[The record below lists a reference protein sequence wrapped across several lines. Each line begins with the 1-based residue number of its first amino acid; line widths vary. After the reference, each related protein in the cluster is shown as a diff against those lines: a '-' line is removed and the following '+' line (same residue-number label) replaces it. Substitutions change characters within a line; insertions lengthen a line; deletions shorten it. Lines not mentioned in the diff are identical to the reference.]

1 MLKKQAIEFIRNSK
15 NDMEVWYRQQ
25 ILLAA
30 FHPCFP
36 VRILTLGAM
45 TVTAGVVTDAD
56 MPALIA
62 FVDMSAQ

>member
-1 MLKKQAIEFIRNSK
+1 MEIRYGK
-15 NDMEVWYRQQ
+15 Q
-25 ILLAA
+25 ILFTVCDPRFSL
-30 FHPCFP
+30 
-36 VRILTLGAM
+36 RILALGTM

>member
-1 MLKKQAIEFIRNSK
+1 
-15 NDMEVWYRQQ
+15 MEVWHGQQ
-25 ILLAA
+25 ILFTA
-30 FHPCFP
+30 FNPCFP
-36 VRILTLGAM
+36 IRILALGTM